1 MIELPGRD
9 STRLDAGER
18 AAVCRDEERPAL
30 CLSPGIGH
38 DAESQSLVPNQRD
51 VLIAEGLGRCTEA
64 QAITMASHGR
74 DSEQRALARIRR
86 FGARLNRDVGARI
99 NRQLVVV
106 VSDVEV

>member
-1 MIELPGRD
+1 MTPVNEPQSVERRAPGTLPLAR
-9 STRLDAGER
+9 
-18 AAVCRDEERPAL
+18 
-30 CLSPGIGH
+30 IGH
-38 DAESQSLVPNQRD
+38 DAESQSLVLNQRD
-51 VLIAEGLGRCTEA
+51 VFIAEGLGRCTEA

>member
-9 STRLDAGER
+9 GTRLDPGER
-18 AAVCRDEERPAL
+18 AAVCREEERPAL
-30 CLSPGIGH
+30 CLSPAIGH

>member
-1 MIELPGRD
+1 MIELPNGIGPG
-9 STRLDAGER
+9 STLVNKPQSVER
-18 AAVCRDEERPAL
+18 KERPAL
-30 CLSPGIGH
+30 CLSPAIGH

-51 VLIAEGLGRCTEA
+51 VLIAVRLGRCTEA

>member
-18 AAVCRDEERPAL
+18 AAVCREEERPAL

-38 DAESQSLVPNQRD
+38 DAESQSLVLNQRD
-51 VLIAEGLGRCTEA
+51 VLIAEGIGRCPEA
-64 QAITMASHGR
+64 QAITIASHRR
-74 DSEQRALARIRR
+74 DPEQRAIARIRC
-86 FGARLNRDVGARI
+86 FDARLNRDVGARL

-106 VSDVEV
+106 ASDVEV